1 MKGRGLVFLMLGVSF
16 LVASCPA
23 GGWVSGTGAVE
34 VSRSVVD
41 RMNEFEYYNI
51 MRGDGS
57 LDMGPSAKGG
67 SNLERGVS
75 PGTFS
80 LSYSGDVPLVGMK
93 RIDKGSALAG
103 TKTTIQESFS
113 AHEIE
118 KEETTSL
125 GTQLVGTDTKLSFNG
140 TYVTTSNRHQIFTS
154 DVTSRQ
160 VFSGTF
166 DIQKQIIF
174 GSITDLSPSITIA
187 VSPTESSAV
196 VGGVVTRY
204 YEVANVGPVPVQG
217 LVLVDSRAGP
227 VPLSKVVLNPGEV
240 ATAESSFVVN
250 LEDLPGPLN
259 DAVRATGSDLQG
271 NAAVASAAANTSL
284 AGSRGLNLTAIPL
297 QGCAGAGEALA
308 FIYII
313 ENVGDRPVGGLNLTD
328 SFGGPFAVYGTIMP
342 DGTLNL
348 TRDGTLPDTEIYAPL
363 TITVSISGIDST
375 DDLVYASSAVVLRP
389 C

>member
-1 MKGRGLVFLMLGVSF
+1 MKGRGLVFLILGVVLS
-16 LVASCPA
+16 ASTGA
-23 GGWVSGTGAVE
+23 AAGWVSGTGAIE
-34 VSRSVVD
+34 IARSTVD
-41 RMNEFEYYNI
+41 RINDIEHQTALAGN
-51 MRGDGS
+51 GS
-57 LDMGPSAKGG
+57 FDMVRF
-67 SNLERGVS
+67 ERGGQGV
-75 PGTFS
+75 GGVRGLC

-93 RIDKGSALAG
+93 RIETGSALAG
-103 TKTTIQESFS
+103 TKTTVQESFS
-113 AHEIE
+113 ASEIE

-166 DIQKQIIF
+166 DIQKEIVF

-187 VSPTESSAV
+187 VSPEESSAV

-204 YEVANVGPVPVQG
+204 YQVANVGPVPVQG

-227 VPLSKVVLNPGEV
+227 VPLSRAALNPGEV
-240 ATAESSFVVN
+240 ATAEFSFVVN

-259 DAVRATGSDLQG
+259 DAVRVMGSDLQG
-271 NAAVASAAANTSL
+271 TAAVASAAANISL
-284 AGSRGLNLTAIPL
+284 AGSHGLNLTAIPL

-308 FIYII
+308 FTYII
-313 ENVGDRPVGGLNLTD
+313 ENPGDRPVGGLNLTD
-328 SFGGPFAVYGTIMP
+328 SFGGPLAVEETIMP
-342 DGTLNL
+342 YGTLNL
-348 TRDGTLPDTEIYAPL
+348 TRDATLPETEIYGPL
-363 TITVSISGIDST
+363 TITVSISGIDSA
-375 DDLVYASSAVVLRP
+375 DDLVYASAAVVLRP